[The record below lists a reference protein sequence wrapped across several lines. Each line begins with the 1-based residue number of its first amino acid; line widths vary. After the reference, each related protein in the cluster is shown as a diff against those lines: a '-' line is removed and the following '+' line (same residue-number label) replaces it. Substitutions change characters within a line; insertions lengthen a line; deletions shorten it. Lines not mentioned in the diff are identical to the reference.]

1 MLGIGEG
8 IGDISCSVNFGF
20 WLVRI
25 YAIIIIGQDG
35 FTYLLGTY
43 KFKKTDIEVSILVA
57 YELILQVL
65 GGEKQGDGVVC
76 CPILEIFL
84 AVVRVDYSIG
94 TTIHG
99 SGTIPTFGLDF
110 SKGTTCVVN
119 RSLSVESVG
128 DD

>member
-8 IGDISCSVNFGF
+8 IGDISISAHFCVFSI
-20 WLVRI
+20 RI

-43 KFKKTDIEVSILVA
+43 KFEKTDIEVSILVA
-57 YELILQVL
+57 YKLILQVL

-76 CPILEIFL
+76 SSILEIFL
-84 AVVRVDYSIG
+84 AVVWVDYSIG

-110 SKGTTCVVN
+110 GKGTTCVVN
-119 RSLSVESVG
+119 RSLSIESVG

>member
-8 IGDISCSVNFGF
+8 IGDISISAHFCVFSI
-20 WLVRI
+20 RI
-25 YAIIIIGQDG
+25 YAIIIICLY
-35 FTYLLGTY
+35 FIAYLLKTH
-43 KFKKTDIEVSILVA
+43 KLEKTDIEVSILVS

-76 CPILEIFL
+76 SPILEIFL
-84 AVVRVDYSIG
+84 AVVWVDYSIG

-110 SKGTTCVVN
+110 GKGTTCVVN